1 MKNEKTP
8 GEFVTT
14 ATVSDVLISA
24 GIQLIQWAHDLAFT
38 DAAFGET
45 WAVEAANRM
54 ASISELL
61 NIVYNRLP
69 QRALEITIN
78 LPSGMTGQVAI
89 NPNYVPEAEEPL
101 SDDKGSTDKEGGS
114 QPTIDDFPF

>member
-14 ATVSDVLISA
+14 VTVAEVLVST
-24 GIQLIQWAHDLAFT
+24 GIQLVHWAHDLAFT

-45 WAVEAANRM
+45 WAMEAANRM
-54 ASISELL
+54 ASLSALL
-61 NIVYNRLP
+61 NVVYKQLP
-69 QRALEITIN
+69 RRDLEQEVKMPDGII
-78 LPSGMTGQVAI
+78 GQIQI
-89 NPNYVPEAEEPL
+89 NPSYVPEAEEPL

-114 QPTIDDFPF
+114 HPTIDDFPF